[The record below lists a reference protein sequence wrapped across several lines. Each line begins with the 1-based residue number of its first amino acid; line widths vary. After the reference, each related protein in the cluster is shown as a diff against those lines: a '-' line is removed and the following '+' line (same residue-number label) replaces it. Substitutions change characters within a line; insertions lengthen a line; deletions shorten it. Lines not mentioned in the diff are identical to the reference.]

1 MDLQGPYVKCAPGPK
16 QAELWI
22 NLAFVVEIVK
32 QQK

>member
-1 MDLQGPYVKCAPGPK
+1 MDLQGPYLQCAPEPK
-16 QAELWI
+16 QAERSI